1 MSSIIIIS
9 SQQRI
14 RFTLSSLRDG
24 VGLGMGQN
32 EETCWT
38 KLKLHVLILPKICL
52 LFPSTSDNQTDNVR
66 VLVSKL
72 FTLHHF

>member
-14 RFTLSSLRDG
+14 RFTIASLRDG

-32 EETCWT
+32 EEAC
-38 KLKLHVLILPKICL
+38 
-52 LFPSTSDNQTDNVR
+52 
-66 VLVSKL
+66 
-72 FTLHHF
+72 